1 MHLDDAIQFLINLAK
16 GRHRPTDYAKYGY
29 EIHLR
34 DAVLIYWRDV
44 EQVSIPRDLKSQE
57 AEKLAEF
64 FYDAAWE
71 LCRRGIFRPS
81 VKHILDQGEAGGRGY
96 SVTAAGRVWLERADE
111 ALVVPMEPS
120 RFAQRV
126 EKFRARLGDG
136 FFQRAQEA
144 IRCHFATTYLAC
156 CAMCGSATESILLR
170 VAIAKTGDEQEVL
183 RVYRS
188 ASGRRQVESIV
199 VGRLREPL
207 ASQFR
212 NLTDLLKY
220 WRDEAAHGV
229 ISDISEFEAHEALA
243 RLLRFAHFVDDHW
256 NELVA

>member
-1 MHLDDAIQFLINLAK
+1 MHLDDAIWFLIDIAK
-16 GRHRPTDYAKYGY
+16 GRHRPADHPKYGY
-29 EIHLR
+29 EIHLL

-44 EQVSIPRDLKSQE
+44 EQVSIAGGFNSQE
-57 AEKLAEF
+57 AEKLAEL

-71 LCRRGIFRPS
+71 LCRMGIFRPS
-81 VKHILDQGEAGGRGY
+81 VKHILDQGEGGGRGY
-96 SVTAAGRVWLERADE
+96 SVTAAGRVWLEQVDE
-111 ALVVPMEPS
+111 SLVVPTEPS

-156 CAMCGSATESILLR
+156 CSMCGGATESILLR
-170 VAIAKTGDEQEVL
+170 VAIAKTGNEQEVL
-183 RVYRS
+183 RTYRS
-188 ASGRRQVESIV
+188 ANGRKKVEDIV

-212 NLTDLLKY
+212 NLTELLKY

-229 ISDISEFEAHEALA
+229 ISAIWPGGSEGPFFGQVGGEL
-243 RLLRFAHFVDDHW
+243 FV
-256 NELVA
+256 